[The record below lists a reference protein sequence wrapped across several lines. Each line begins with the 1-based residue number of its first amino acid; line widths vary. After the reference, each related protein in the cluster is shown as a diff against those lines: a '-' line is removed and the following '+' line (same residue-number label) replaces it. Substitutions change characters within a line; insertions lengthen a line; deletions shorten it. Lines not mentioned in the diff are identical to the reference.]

1 MDPASDADPTR
12 PSDDGDDPPRNDS
25 PRTDSQRN
33 DPTRT
38 DSPKTDGGGAG
49 FDEAALYGVVRK
61 AVEDAILGVIGTLL
75 LLGVAVVILWTGVA
89 VAVQSTG
96 PVGAALGAA
105 AVLFG
110 LYLAAATLEVIPP
123 AREWF

>member
-1 MDPASDADPTR
+1 MAPASDADPTR
-12 PSDDGDDPPRNDS
+12 PPEDADDP
-25 PRTDSQRN
+25 
-33 DPTRT
+33 
-38 DSPKTDGGGAG
+38 PKTDGAGAG

-75 LLGVAVVILWTGVA
+75 LVGIAAVFVWTGVA
-89 VAVQSTG
+89 VAAQATG
-96 PVGAALGAA
+96 PVGAALGGV

-110 LYLAAATLEVIPP
+110 LYLGAATLGVVPP